1 MWTFSLWSVLTFVV
15 CDWDDCVLRN
25 FEGAIHFGI
34 LNARWLL
41 YTLNRFV
48 FLNTSF
54 TQRGKRVGGNK
65 ACLHLPKIT
74 VLCRA
79 NSRLEIE
86 TFSGGEHRVQ
96 GLIISLKACQRGRQ
110 SRWSGQSQSHLFH
123 PTAQPTSCPWEINT
137 LRTWAWRN
145 DGCFPCVVYICA
157 SQKNKSIYNLKS
169 YSRENTKD
177 VNGRSNITEPLQI
190 VFCFFLIIISYC
202 CFNLCQSCATVL
214 VIGSQVGIDGMDP
227 HGSPLPPPHTLF
239 KRYILGPRTQQ
250 HSRRRNG
257 SRGPG
262 TRRRETFLKWWI
274 DIFLDYFIAWYEHLR
289 GTIRNSGTSLQLNKR
304 QSCTRKAAM
313 RKKKNGIGLVS

>member
-1 MWTFSLWSVLTFVV
+1 MR
-15 CDWDDCVLRN
+15 LR
-25 FEGAIHFGI
+25 
-34 LNARWLL
+34 
-41 YTLNRFV
+41 Y
-48 FLNTSF
+48 
-54 TQRGKRVGGNK
+54 
-65 ACLHLPKIT
+65 
-74 VLCRA
+74 A
-79 NSRLEIE
+79 NSDCLPCNIR
-86 TFSGGEHRVQ
+86 T
-96 GLIISLKACQRGRQ
+96 
-110 SRWSGQSQSHLFH
+110 
-123 PTAQPTSCPWEINT
+123 TT
-137 LRTWAWRN
+137 LAE
-145 DGCFPCVVYICA
+145 
-157 SQKNKSIYNLKS
+157 S
-169 YSRENTKD
+169 ENTKD

-274 DIFLDYFIAWYEHLR
+274 DIFLDYFIAWYKHLQ

>member
-169 YSRENTKD
+169 YSRSDLCMWQRQENATP
-177 VNGRSNITEPLQI
+177 NPNSNPNHDSKSKTLKRAGA
-190 VFCFFLIIISYC
+190 Y
-202 CFNLCQSCATVL
+202 
-214 VIGSQVGIDGMDP
+214 
-227 HGSPLPPPHTLF
+227 SPAPPHALPLHF
-239 KRYILGPRTQQ
+239 WEFAYGR
-250 HSRRRNG
+250 
-257 SRGPG
+257 
-262 TRRRETFLKWWI
+262 
-274 DIFLDYFIAWYEHLR
+274 
-289 GTIRNSGTSLQLNKR
+289 
-304 QSCTRKAAM
+304 
-313 RKKKNGIGLVS
+313 